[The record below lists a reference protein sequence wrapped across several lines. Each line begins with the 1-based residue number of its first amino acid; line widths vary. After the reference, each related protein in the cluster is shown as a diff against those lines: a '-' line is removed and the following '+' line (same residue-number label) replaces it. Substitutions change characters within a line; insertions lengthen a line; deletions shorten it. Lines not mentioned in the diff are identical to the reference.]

1 MSIFGNVSAA
11 GGFDQSEIDFV
22 TQLISS
28 GQTTID
34 EVSQQFGVPRDVVAS
49 VYAENAPL
57 QTSTTEQAMEE
68 LGNWVESQLE
78 LGVSPII
85 LIGLIETYKAALT
98 NNLLVDED
106 E

>member
-1 MSIFGNVSAA
+1 MIVEFP
-11 GGFDQSEIDFV
+11 DTKTEK
-22 TQLISS
+22 LI
-28 GQTTID
+28 
-34 EVSQQFGVPRDVVAS
+34 
-49 VYAENAPL
+49 
-57 QTSTTEQAMEE
+57 EQAMEE
-68 LGNWVESQLE
+68 LGNWVESQIE